1 MAKVILTTKVRP
13 SYDDARED
21 YYHFPRRYLGRIE
34 QAVGDD
40 IIYYEPRRQDD
51 DDAGREG
58 RQVYF
63 ATARISSIE
72 VDAKLPGHYYA
83 NIIDYIGFDQMVPF
97 REGAHYYESSLKKE
111 DGSTNKGQFGNA
123 VRIIPDHEFELIR
136 VAGFRTTLLL
146 EQSQQSTQKAFAEES
161 AEYERPIREQ
171 LVRRPFRDRAF
182 TRQICEIYNSQ
193 CALTGIR
200 LINGGGRTEV
210 EAAHI
215 KPIGDGHKGSDSVR
229 NGIALCQT
237 VHWMFDR
244 GVISLADDY
253 GLLVDK
259 AFVTSAVQRLFRPE
273 LQAAVPTNDELR
285 PHPQFLKYH
294 RNVVCKGRN
303 LTRA

>member
-1 MAKVILTTKVRP
+1 MAKVILTTKIRP
-13 SYDDARED
+13 TYDDLPEVR
-21 YYHFPRRYLGRIE
+21 YHFPRRYLTRVE
-34 QAVGDD
+34 QGVGDE

-58 RQVYF
+58 RQSYF
-63 ATARISSIE
+63 ATARVISIE
-72 VDAKLPGHYYA
+72 SDPKLPEHYYA
-83 NIIDYIGFDQMVPF
+83 RIADYIDFDRAVPF
-97 REGAHYYESSLKKE
+97 REGARYYESSLKKD

-123 VRIIPDHEFELIR
+123 VRIIPDDEFELIR
-136 VAGFRTTLLL
+136 NAGFHATLLS
-146 EQSQQSTQKAFAEES
+146 ERIESTPQKGVGEEP

-182 TRQICEIYNSQ
+182 ARQVCEAYYSR

-200 LINGGGRTEV
+200 LVNGGGRTEV

-215 KPIGDGHKGSDSVR
+215 KPVGDGHKGPDSVR

-244 GVISLADDY
+244 GVISLTDNFDLLADKSY
-253 GLLVDK
+253 
-259 AFVTSAVQRLFRPE
+259 VTQDVQRLFRPE
-273 LQAAVPTNDELR
+273 LRADVPAVDIHK

-294 RNVVCKGRN
+294 REVICAGRK
-303 LTRA
+303 LVRL